1 MSGPSA
7 DPHLFADLPSRSGLI
22 PQFGGT
28 SPWIDHFPFAF
39 DFLQATRPLRLV
51 EVGGGQIDAI
61 LAFLQ
66 IDRTLGLQAEL
77 HLCLDPNA
85 GAPSRLLGPQAAD
98 LGEGRIRLH
107 APGDRSVAELSEIDL
122 LELDGEVLGEPSAA
136 SWSRWIERVR
146 PGGWIWLHG
155 CAPNSSGRREVAEF
169 FHRVRDAASEW
180 FLFHHGSGLG
190 VWRRPGGPPLQPAWL
205 ATLAEAQNRTI
216 DLARHYEHAG
226 RLARAWMPS
235 ARSVRRQPDAASES
249 ALPERSLLH
258 RAVDAH
264 RQREEEARAELLAER
279 SESHQLRTDALRS
292 QRQLTASQARA
303 LRAEKRIAAQAKRI
317 RELQEELAAAAVRAR
332 EEAKARLAAE
342 QQSAVAEHRA
352 RIALAA
358 AEHTNRLL
366 QGELETERGR
376 VLSMRESPS
385 WRLMLPL
392 RWATRKLARPPGP
405 LVRAAVEAPALSTV
419 QPVPSAPDAAAEDAI
434 RPAPTLEAAESA
446 TGSSITAPRPEEA
459 AEPVSDRP
467 AAHGTVRSHFDL
479 PQRWHHLVPGRL
491 LVRGW
496 CFAHGSPPMTE
507 VRASCGRRA
516 FVGKFLHP
524 RHDVAA
530 LWQLPDP
537 AERCGFDLEIVVP
550 PGHSEWIFEYRFPGE
565 GMWHEFDRRWLRAI
579 PSRYTRV
586 ARRRQFDGRAQA
598 AGTDA
603 YARYLRRF
611 DRLDDAGRQHLA
623 QRVLE
628 IAEPPLISVV
638 MPTWESPV
646 RYLQLAIESV
656 RRQIYPHWELC
667 IADDASVSAAAR
679 LALLDA
685 AKSDARIKLDLRAT
699 RGHISESSN
708 AAIAL
713 ARGPWLALLDHDDEL
728 HPAALAAVALEIQ
741 RHPQASLIYSD
752 EDKID
757 LAGRRFGP
765 YFKPDWN
772 PDLLL
777 GQNCISHLGCY
788 RTELVRE
795 LGGFRRGV
803 EGCQDWDLAL
813 RATDRLRHD
822 QIRHI
827 PRVLY
832 HWRTVPGSTASLAT
846 DKSYI
851 FSAGRR
857 ALTEH
862 FERLGVPGVELRPV
876 PGWQWEARFPL
887 PEPAPKVSILIP
899 TRDRLDLVRR
909 CVESVLAKTDYP
921 EFEIVLIDNDSR
933 EPATHAWFA
942 ELAREPRVRILR
954 YEASFNYAAMHNWAV
969 PQTDGHV
976 LCLLN
981 NDLSDLECITPGW
994 LRDMTA
1000 LALRPQTG
1008 AVGALL
1014 LYPDDTVQHAGVV
1027 LGIDGS
1033 AGHAFRRARRG
1044 TDGQMGRLRILQ
1056 NYSAVTG
1063 ACLVVR
1069 RALWNEVGGM
1079 DAEQLGVAF
1088 NDVDFCLRLRTRG
1101 YWNAWT
1107 PTAEF
1112 VHHESSSRGFENTPE
1127 KQARFER
1134 ERAVFQQRW
1143 ASWLAADPAYN
1154 PNLSLATESF
1164 DLAEQPRI
1172 PRWSEY

>member
-1 MSGPSA
+1 MPGPP
-7 DPHLFADLPSRSGLI
+7 DDFQPFANLPSRTGLI
-22 PQFGGT
+22 PQYGGT
-28 SPWIDHFPFAF
+28 SAWIDHFPFAW
-39 DFLQATRPLRLV
+39 DFCQATRPQRVV
-51 EVGGGQIDAI
+51 EVGGGQIDAP

-66 IDRTLGLQAEL
+66 IDRALGLEAEL
-77 HLCLDPNA
+77 HLFVDDQA
-85 GAPSRLLGPQAAD
+85 GAAGRLLGPKAD
-98 LGEGRIRLH
+98 ELGAGRIRVH
-107 APGDRSVAELSEIDL
+107 APGTTAATKLSEIDL
-122 LELDGEVLGEPSAA
+122 LEIDGEVVGEPSASA
-136 SWSRWIERVR
+136 WARWIERVR

-155 CAPNSSGRREVAEF
+155 CAPNAQGRRDVAEF
-169 FHRVRDAASEW
+169 FHRVRDAAAEW
-180 FLFHHGSGLG
+180 FLFHHGAGLG
-190 VWRRPGGPPLQPAWL
+190 VWRRPGGPPLEAAWL
-205 ATLAEAQNRTI
+205 QALAAAQNRTI

-235 ARSVRRQPDAASES
+235 ARSARREAEAAAEPAAAERPLLYR
-249 ALPERSLLH
+249 AL
-258 RAVDAH
+258 DAH
-264 RQREEEARAELLAER
+264 RQREEEARAELLAEQA
-279 SESHQLRTDALRS
+279 EAQALRAES
-292 QRQLTASQARA
+292 RTLGRQLHASQARA
-303 LRAEKRIAAQAKRI
+303 LRAEARI
-317 RELQEELAAAAVRAR
+317 RQLLEQVAQLRDDLRQARQETAAGAVALGQSEHQRQLEAEAAAHAR
-332 EEAKARLAAE
+332 RQLED
-342 QQSAVAEHRA
+342 Q
-352 RIALAA
+352 
-358 AEHTNRLL
+358 
-366 QGELETERGR
+366 LETERGR
-376 VLSMRESPS
+376 VQSMRESAS
-385 WRLMLPL
+385 WRLTLPL
-392 RWATRKLARPPGP
+392 RWAARRFANPRPGP
-405 LVRAAVEAPALSTV
+405 SAEPVRS
-419 QPVPSAPDAAAEDAI
+419 VPP
-434 RPAPTLEAAESA
+434 
-446 TGSSITAPRPEEA
+446 A
-459 AEPVSDRP
+459 AEPAVLEMSAGASDAPLASEATEPPAPAVSEADGP
-467 AAHGTVRSHFDL
+467 PAHGLVRHHFDL

-496 CFAHGSPPMTE
+496 CFGHGRPPMTE

-550 PGHSEWIFEYRFPGE
+550 PGHSEWVFEYRFPGE
-565 GMWHEFDRRWLRAI
+565 GTWHEFARRWLRAI

-586 ARRRQFDGRAQA
+586 ARRRQLDGRAVA
-598 AGTDA
+598 SGTDA
-603 YARYLRRF
+603 YAHYLRRHDQF
-611 DRLDDAGRQHLA
+611 NDAARAHLSR
-623 QRVLE
+623 RVLE

-646 RYLQLAIESV
+646 RYLQLAIDSV
-656 RRQIYPHWELC
+656 RRQLYPHWELC
-667 IADDASVSAAAR
+667 IADDASASAAAR

-685 AKSDARIKLDLRAT
+685 AKSDARIKLDLREA

-741 RHPQASLIYSD
+741 RHPQAALIYTD

-788 RTELVRE
+788 RTDLVRE
-795 LGGFRRGV
+795 IGGFRRGV

-832 HWRTVPGSTASLAT
+832 HWRTVPGSTASIAT

-857 ALTEH
+857 ALAEH
-862 FERLGVPGVELRPV
+862 FERIGTPNVELRPV
-876 PGWQWEARFPL
+876 PGWQWEVRFPL
-887 PEPAPKVSILIP
+887 PDPAPKVSILIP
-899 TRDRLDLVRR
+899 TRDRVDLVRR

-921 EFEIVLIDNDSR
+921 DFELVLIDNESS
-933 EPATHAWFA
+933 EPATLAWF
-942 ELAREPRVRILR
+942 EEIERDPRVRRLR
-954 YEASFNYAAMHNWAV
+954 YEQPFNYAAMHNWAV
-969 PQTDGHV
+969 PQTRGQV

-981 NDLSDLECITPGW
+981 NDLSDLECSTPGW

-1000 LALRPQTG
+1000 LALRAQTG

-1069 RALWNEVGGM
+1069 RALWDEVGGM
-1079 DAEQLGVAF
+1079 DAEHFGVAF
-1088 NDVDFCLRLRTRG
+1088 NDVDFCLRLRVRG

-1112 VHHESSSRGFENTPE
+1112 IHHESSSRGFESTPE

-1134 ERAVFQQRW
+1134 ERATFQERW
-1143 ASWLAADPAYN
+1143 AEVLAADPAYN

-1172 PRWSEY
+1172 RPWSEY